1 MPFAK
6 NSRFVPCCFQLLCD
20 GALCDGKGVA
30 CLHVEHPTLEP
41 ELQRIPPGQK
51 APTSWST
58 YWLHICAQTR
68 SEGGGGG
75 GGEAVLVKYSV
86 LKVFEGAFLLLT
98 VLVQF
103 DAFFRNGVDER
114 GCILEVGVLTVSY
127 ILPSKLR
134 KMSSKKER

>member
-1 MPFAK
+1 M
-6 NSRFVPCCFQLLCD
+6 
-20 GALCDGKGVA
+20 
-30 CLHVEHPTLEP
+30 
-41 ELQRIPPGQK
+41 
-51 APTSWST
+51 
-58 YWLHICAQTR
+58 
-68 SEGGGGG
+68 
-75 GGEAVLVKYSV
+75 VKYSV